1 MKPNG
6 KSELDSL
13 YFEYPNYPFQT
24 PPEMRGDKRAHPV
37 VIVGAGPVGLV
48 AALELARHD
57 VPVVLLDDK
66 ASLNEGS
73 RAICVSRYNYETFQQ
88 LGVVGPF
95 EEKGLGW
102 THGRCYY
109 QEEQIYRLK
118 MPHSDE
124 ERFYPMYNIQ
134 QQYIEKYLAD
144 AAMASPNI
152 TVRWQSRVSGI
163 DAQANGVTLDIETP
177 EGPYQIAADHV
188 LAADGARS
196 VVRKEL
202 GLRLKG
208 DSYEGRYLIADI
220 QMQSDFP
227 TERRAFFSCP
237 VLGDSTVLI
246 HKQPDNIW
254 RIDYQVEG
262 NTEEAIKEENVRSS
276 ITAILDFI
284 GESAP
289 WELEWWSIY
298 NASTLC
304 LDDYKHG
311 RVTFIGDSAHLVP
324 IFGVRGLNNGIADAV
339 NAAWKLAYV
348 IKGWAHERIL
358 ESYTPERR
366 GATLDVF
373 KSAGKSTRF
382 MTPPTRGYRLLRDAI
397 LSLTPNNTFAQP
409 FTDPRQVSPYTYSD
423 SPLTYE
429 NVTGIEFSG
438 GIVAGAPIVNKKI
451 GTESYLLDYLGLGFS
466 GIYFSDQYPAPDT
479 LITLLPKLAVGS
491 ETFRLIVIARKKF
504 NQEGLTVIEDAAG
517 TIFED
522 YGAQDGS
529 FYLIRPDR
537 HVCGRW
543 QKFNQSEVSQSFQMA
558 LGGIVE

>member
-1 MKPNG
+1 MKPSG

-24 PPEMRGDKRAHPV
+24 PPEMRGEKRAHPV

-88 LGVVGPF
+88 LGVVSAF

-109 QEEQIYRLK
+109 KEEQIYRLK
-118 MPHSDE
+118 MPHSNE

-144 AAMASPNI
+144 AALSSPNI
-152 TVRWQSRVSGI
+152 SIRWQSKVSGI
-163 DAQANGVTLDIETP
+163 KAQSDGVMLDIETP
-177 EGPYQIAADHV
+177 EGPYQIIADHV

-262 NTEEAIKEENVRSS
+262 NSEEAVKEENVRTS
-276 ITAILDFI
+276 IAAILDFI
-284 GESAP
+284 GESAQ

-311 RVTFIGDSAHLVP
+311 KVTFIGDSAHLVP

-397 LSLTPNNTFAQP
+397 LSLTPNNSFAQP
-409 FTDPRQVSPYTYSD
+409 FADPRQVSPYTYSA

-429 NVTGIEFSG
+429 SVDSTEFSG
-438 GIVAGAPIVNKKI
+438 GIVAGAPIVNMKVDK
-451 GTESYLLDYLGLGFS
+451 ENYLLDYLGLGFS
-466 GIYFSDQYPAPDT
+466 GIYFCDQDSAPDALT
-479 LITLLPKLAVGS
+479 KLSSKLAVGS
-491 ETFRLIVIARKKF
+491 EPFKLLVIAKNEF
-504 NQEGLTVIEDAAG
+504 YQGSLTVIEDATG
-517 TIFED
+517 SIFD
-522 YGAQDGS
+522 AYGAEDGS
-529 FYLIRPDR
+529 FYLVRPDR

-543 QKFNQSEVSQSFQMA
+543 QNFNQNEVSQSFQMA

>member
-13 YFEYPNYPFQT
+13 YFEYPNYPFLT
-24 PPEMRGDKRAHPV
+24 PPEMRGEQSQHPV

-73 RAICVSRYNYETFQQ
+73 RAICVSRYNYETLQQ
-88 LGVVGPF
+88 LGVVAPF

-109 QEEQIYRLK
+109 REEQIYRLK
-118 MPHSDE
+118 MPHSNE

-144 AAMASPNI
+144 AALANPNI
-152 TVRWQSRVSGI
+152 SIRWQSKVSSI
-163 DAQANGVTLDIETP
+163 NAQANCVTLDIETS
-177 EGPYQIAADHV
+177 EGPYQIIADHV

-276 ITAILDFI
+276 IAAVLDFI
-284 GESAP
+284 GETAP

-304 LDDYKHG
+304 LDDYRHG

-366 GATLDVF
+366 GATLEVF
-373 KSAGKSTRF
+373 KNAGKSTRF
-382 MTPPTRGYRLLRDAI
+382 MTPPTRGYRVIRDAI
-397 LSLTPNNTFAQP
+397 LSLTPNNTFAQA

-429 NVTGIEFSG
+429 NVNSEDLSG
-438 GIVAGAPIVNKKI
+438 GPAAGAPIVNKKVDKNN
-451 GTESYLLDYLGLGFS
+451 YLLDYLGLGFS
-466 GIYFSDQYPAPDT
+466 GIYFCDQDVAPDM

-491 ETFRLIVIARKKF
+491 EPFRLLVIARKEF
-504 NQEGLTVIEDAAG
+504 YQEGLTVIHDAAG
-517 TIFED
+517 SIFD
-522 YGAQDGS
+522 AYGAKNGS

-543 QKFNQSEVSQSFQMA
+543 QKLNPNEVSRAFVMA
-558 LGGIVE
+558 LGGNVE